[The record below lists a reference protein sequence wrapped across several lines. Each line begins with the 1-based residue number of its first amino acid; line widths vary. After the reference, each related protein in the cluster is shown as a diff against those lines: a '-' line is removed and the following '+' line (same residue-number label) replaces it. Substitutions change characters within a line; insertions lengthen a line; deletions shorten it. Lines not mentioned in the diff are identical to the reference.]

1 VLIGTVIDEVKEA
14 ESWSRTYILRPAV
27 NPNYVSSVMIMTPDR
42 RSQGVG
48 NIWSDEAQSRAA
60 EAATRAIVSAGDSVT
75 RADAIPEAAARR
87 AAFDSTRR
95 ASVGDSLRPAV
106 DSLAD
111 SLRQQPR
118 RPAPAVP
125 AVPAAPR
132 PDPPAP
138 RDTIRPD
145 TIRPDTIR
153 PDTIRP
159 DTMPLPLGVG
169 RTR

>member
-1 VLIGTVIDEVKEA
+1 
-14 ESWSRTYILRPAV
+14 
-27 NPNYVSSVMIMTPDR
+27 MIMTPDR

-48 NIWSDEAQSRAA
+48 NIWSDEAQSRAT

-75 RADAIPEAAARR
+75 RADAIREAAARR

-106 DSLAD
+106 DSVAD

-118 RPAPAVP
+118 RPAPAAP
-125 AVPAAPR
+125 APR
-132 PDPPAP
+132 PVPPAP
-138 RDTIRPD
+138 RD

-169 RTR
+169 RTW